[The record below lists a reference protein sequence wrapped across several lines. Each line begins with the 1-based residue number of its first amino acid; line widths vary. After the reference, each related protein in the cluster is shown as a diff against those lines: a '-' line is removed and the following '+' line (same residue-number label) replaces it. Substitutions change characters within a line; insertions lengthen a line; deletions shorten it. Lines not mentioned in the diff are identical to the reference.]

1 MAEFRG
7 FSGEFRDSLSCSVG
21 ILLVVALVIVSVS
34 CGSRDSSQI
43 EREKAL
49 KERVEEE
56 SKRSERAADGGVL
69 PFRVASLFFAPL
81 QDSPSHSPDLSFT
94 LLIVFIF
101 NLRFYTNF
109 S

>member
-56 SKRSERAADGGVL
+56 SKRVAEAQQESQRVHEEVVRVKQEKRNVSSTMRQFRLEISE
-69 PFRVASLFFAPL
+69 
-81 QDSPSHSPDLSFT
+81 
-94 LLIVFIF
+94 
-101 NLRFYTNF
+101 
-109 S
+109 

>member
-34 CGSRDSSQI
+34 CGSLDSSQI

-56 SKRSERAADGGVL
+56 SKRVAEAQQESQRVHEEVVRVKQEKRNVSSTMRQFRLEISE
-69 PFRVASLFFAPL
+69 
-81 QDSPSHSPDLSFT
+81 
-94 LLIVFIF
+94 
-101 NLRFYTNF
+101 
-109 S
+109 